1 MEYFKRL
8 LHYLIQE
15 VLLSRI
21 FYSFPVQL
29 LLLNIRK
36 NILIM
41 IIWIT
46 LLAIVTQSIG
56 TMIGLPYL
64 FLEPEYMD
72 RVNFWSTF
80 IIGLT
85 LGGLMMS
92 YHITCYILDG
102 HRFSFLGN
110 LRHPFTKFCIN
121 NSFVPLLFLGVYIR
135 RFFTYQDIDSLEG
148 QEDILIRIA
157 GLLAGI
163 LVIVSFFSIYFL
175 LTNKDAFRIVS
186 ARLNRSLRRTVVS
199 KVNIIARYE
208 NTRKNKIRVDY
219 YLNDFFVPRHVES
232 VPPIDRGTIL
242 KVFVQNHLNSII
254 IQSTIFFLILL
265 LGTYRDNPYFQ
276 IPAGAS
282 VLLLL
287 TIVVM
292 FTGAISFW
300 LRGWAVFALIIGVFL
315 VNTLAKQQLFQLTF
329 QAYGLNYNVPRA
341 QYSLRSVRE
350 LTKDSIFLDDVKT
363 TTIALNNWRAKFPKD
378 KKPKMVFIC
387 TSGGGHRAC
396 VWTMRTLQ
404 HVDSTLAGR
413 LMEHTQLITGASG
426 GMVGAAYYREL
437 LLRKQQGENINIYAP
452 QYLDNIA
459 RDHLNSIAFNWI
471 VNDIFFRYQEFRYK
485 GLSHR
490 KDRGYAFEQQLNK
503 NTGGILDKPLCDY
516 KEPELQALIP
526 MMILSP
532 TIVNDG
538 RKLYVSPQHTSY
550 MNVPS
555 IFQTRFLNQK
565 VKGVEFL
572 RFFKEQEAENLRF
585 LTALRMSATF
595 PYVTPNIK
603 LPSQPT
609 MEIMDAGL
617 NDNFGVSVA
626 VRFIF
631 VFKKWIQE
639 NTSGVVI
646 VSIRD
651 TQKDRPIAKNIEP
664 SLFQRIFTPL
674 ETIYVNQEYFQD
686 MHNDDLVEMAQSWFS
701 KDVKVHRVEFQYVPI
716 SKSLQEIQDKRD
728 GKIEIDPN
736 RIILTDRA
744 ALSWHL
750 TKKEKESLVRTIY
763 ETRNQ
768 TALRQLDLLLRE

>member
-1 MEYFKRL
+1 M
-8 LHYLIQE
+8 
-15 VLLSRI
+15 
-21 FYSFPVQL
+21 
-29 LLLNIRK
+29 
-36 NILIM
+36 
-41 IIWIT
+41 
-46 LLAIVTQSIG
+46 
-56 TMIGLPYL
+56 
-64 FLEPEYMD
+64 
-72 RVNFWSTF
+72 
-80 IIGLT
+80 
-85 LGGLMMS
+85 
-92 YHITCYILDG
+92 
-102 HRFSFLGN
+102 
-110 LRHPFTKFCIN
+110 
-121 NSFVPLLFLGVYIR
+121 
-135 RFFTYQDIDSLEG
+135 
-148 QEDILIRIA
+148 
-157 GLLAGI
+157 
-163 LVIVSFFSIYFL
+163 
-175 LTNKDAFRIVS
+175 
-186 ARLNRSLRRTVVS
+186 
-199 KVNIIARYE
+199 
-208 NTRKNKIRVDY
+208 
-219 YLNDFFVPRHVES
+219 
-232 VPPIDRGTIL
+232 
-242 KVFVQNHLNSII
+242 
-254 IQSTIFFLILL
+254 L

-329 QAYGLNYNVPRA
+329 QAYGLNYSVPRA

-485 GLSHR
+485 GLNHR

-538 RKLYVSPQHTSY
+538 RKLYVSPQHVSY

-603 LPSQPT
+603 LPSQPV

-617 NDNFGVSVA
+617 SDNFGVSVA
-626 VRFIF
+626 TRFIF

-651 TQKDRPIAKNIEP
+651 TQKDRPIAKSIEP

-674 ETIYVNQEYFQD
+674 ETIYTNQEYFQD

-701 KDVKVHRVEFQYVPI
+701 KDVKVHRVEFQYVPV
-716 SKSLQEIQDKRD
+716 SKNLQEIQDKRD

-750 TKKEKESLVRTIY
+750 TKKEKESLIRTIY